1 MPKQSMKSM
10 QAEMKKLNEEYERN
24 KRRMA
29 ALQQQSTP
37 DLSLLSGSAGNL
49 HHIPLMDADAKHYHE
64 EAQKNVR
71 GASGVLTGLKLPSS
85 AQQHYGIAKPSS
97 VGRVHVNLTR
107 KPKGVAKPKHAD
119 DPRME
124 RANYMKQ
131 HMLNAFKRKHSSG
144 GRSQKVRSQRRK
156 RSRTRRH

>member
-49 HHIPLMDADAKHYHE
+49 HHIPLMDADAKHHHD
-64 EAQKNVR
+64 EAQKFVR
-71 GASGVLTGLKLPSS
+71 GASGIL
-85 AQQHYGIAKPSS
+85 HGIAKPSS
-97 VGRVHVNLTR
+97 VGRVNVNLTR
-107 KPKGVAKPKHAD
+107 KPKVMAKPKHAD
-119 DPRME
+119 DPRMA
-124 RANYMKQ
+124 RANYMSQ
-131 HMLNAFKRKHSSG
+131 QMLNAFKRK
-144 GRSQKVRSQRRK
+144 
-156 RSRTRRH
+156 